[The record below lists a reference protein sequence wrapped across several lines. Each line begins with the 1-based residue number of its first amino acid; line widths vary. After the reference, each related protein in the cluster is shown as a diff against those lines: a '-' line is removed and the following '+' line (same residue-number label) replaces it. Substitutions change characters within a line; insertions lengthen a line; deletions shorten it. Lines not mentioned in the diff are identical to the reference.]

1 MKILGLDTSTT
12 STGYAVLDNDK
23 LVSYGCIKTPKNID
37 LLDKY
42 IYIEK
47 RVKDILKAKQI
58 EVIIIEDLA
67 VTRSAS
73 TTKALAGL
81 LYHLLVE
88 FRKRELLTVTV
99 RPSQWRKVCNIK
111 GKSRKELK
119 ENAITYVKNVYNIS
133 VNDDEADAICIAEY
147 SKSLEIEEENYD

>member
-1 MKILGLDTSTT
+1 MKILGLDTSTR

-23 LVSYGCIKTPKNID
+23 LISYGCIKTPKNID

-47 RVKDILKAKQI
+47 QVKDILKAKEI
-58 EVIIIEDLA
+58 EIIIIEDLA

-88 FRKRELLTVTV
+88 FRKRELLTITV
-99 RPSQWRKVCNIK
+99 RPSQWRKNCNIK
-111 GKSRKELK
+111 GKSRKEFK
-119 ENAITYVKNVYNIS
+119 ENTINYVENVYKIK

-147 SKSLEIEEENYD
+147 NKNLNIEVG